1 MQKKSLAKI
10 SIGGCIEEE
19 WVICF
24 MQGTICGASLVFIQ
38 YILFVIHLKYFS
50 VSDWLKSFTKST
62 RTRERG
68 SMRN

>member
-24 MQGTICGASLVFIQ
+24 MRGTICGASLVFIQ
-38 YILFVIHLKYFS
+38 YMLFVIHLKQIS

-62 RTRERG
+62 RTRERR